1 MVATRDNWAPSKRQ
15 MQIADQ
21 ERLWQA
27 VDVAR
32 KGLPPSASSQEI
44 SRARVLD
51 RLNAVSQYAEAT
63 MTWPSMIQAEVKIG
77 EHLGMFNDKG
87 RSDEITL
94 ALVSALREAH
104 ARLPI
109 APAPTLIEHR
119 ELPEQA
125 T

>member
-1 MVATRDNWAPSKRQ
+1 MAGRRWQRSKREAEVEAIATVGAALAPSARSHAHTRD
-15 MQIADQ
+15 
-21 ERLWQA
+21 
-27 VDVAR
+27 
-32 KGLPPSASSQEI
+32 
-44 SRARVLD
+44 RVLS
-51 RLNAVSQYAEAT
+51 RLDAFSYYAEHAGQF
-63 MTWPSMIQAEVKIG
+63 SAGIQAEVKIG

-109 APAPTLIEHR
+109 APAPTVIEHR